1 MADRVK
7 GITIEIDGNTQGLD
21 KALKSVNDKSV
32 KLNRELKDVNKLLKF
47 DPGNAELVA
56 QKQKLLSEQV

>member
-32 KLNRELKDVNKLLKF
+32 KLNKELKDVNKLLTSF
-47 DPGNAELVA
+47 NSLFI
-56 QKQKLLSEQV
+56 LS